1 MKKIRRH
8 NLKGALK
15 REIRVA
21 CGLTSSIPHKEKLMH
36 GERVTIMYLEN
47 KSIVKCTIDQDK

>member
-1 MKKIRRH
+1 M
-8 NLKGALK
+8 